1 MLRAHGMGTDRF
13 ARFAPIDRDPRTD
26 ELDDGRRLAMRH
38 KRIDTLVVAVILGL
52 MFILGS
58 AGVAIGHGERAQEG
72 FLRMKTVA
80 WQDVR
85 FSSSEVKQGDQLVIT
100 GKVKVLETWPTTL
113 ENPELGYV
121 NISASGPH
129 FVMKERTINGHPA
142 PASFSVEKG
151 GVYEFK
157 MVLEGRTPG
166 YWHVHPTLFVLHSGG
181 LLGPGQWV
189 TVGAAPGGYQN
200 NVKLLDG
207 QTINLDTYATGWVF
221 WFSFVGFALGVW
233 WMLWWTL
240 THRTVTNLAVT
251 SQIPLND
258 SGEDIGLITK
268 ADHRTCNLIAALT
281 VVLLIV
287 GWIYMNHAWPTRIA
301 QQVLR
306 FTPPQ
311 LAESV
316 QFAQAAKSGV
326 ATYDPRSDTVVLK
339 TQVTNTGSQP
349 MKLVGFTTSN
359 LTFGEKNGLSVEP
372 ATVEPKQTV
381 PLKMTIQSKVWSDER
396 LIPLDKPQMGIAG
409 LLVFESDGKQDAV
422 TTEAPVTPL
431 AFSAR

>member
-1 MLRAHGMGTDRF
+1 MNRGPDTD
-13 ARFAPIDRDPRTD
+13 DRHY
-26 ELDDGRRLAMRH
+26 EGRITMWPKSNGACSLAG
-38 KRIDTLVVAVILGL
+38 IIGL
-52 MFILGS
+52 MLTLGVS
-58 AGVAIGHGERAQEG
+58 EVAIAHGERAQEG

-85 FSSSEVKQGDQLVIT
+85 FSSSDVKQGEQLVIT
-100 GKVKVLETWPTTL
+100 GKVKVLEVWPTTL
-113 ENPELGYV
+113 ANPELGYV
-121 NISASGPH
+121 NVSASGPH
-129 FVMKERTINGHPA
+129 FVMKERTINGQPA

-151 GVYEFK
+151 GLYEFR

-166 YWHVHPTLFVLHSGG
+166 YWHVHPTLFVLHTGG

-189 TVGAAPGGYQN
+189 TVGAVPAGYQN
-200 NVKLLDG
+200 KVTLLDG
-207 QTINLDTYATGWVF
+207 KTINLDTYATGWVF
-221 WFSFVGFALGVW
+221 WFSFAGFVLGVW

-240 THRTVTNLAVT
+240 KHRTVTNLAVT

-258 SGEDIGLITK
+258 AGEDIGLITK
-268 ADHRTCNLIAALT
+268 ADHRTSNLIAGLT
-281 VVLLIV
+281 VVLLIL
-287 GWIYMNHAWPTRIA
+287 GWLYMDWNWPTRIP

-311 LAESV
+311 LAQPF
-316 QFAQAAKSGV
+316 QFAQANSGK
-326 ATYDPRSDTVVLK
+326 ATYDPRSDTVVFNA
-339 TQVTNTGSQP
+339 QVSNTGSQP

-359 LTFGEKNGLSVEP
+359 LTFSQANGLLVEP
-372 ATVEPKQTV
+372 AAIEPKQTV
-381 PLKMTIQSKVWSDER
+381 TLKMSIQNKVWSEER

-431 AFSAR
+431 TFTARK